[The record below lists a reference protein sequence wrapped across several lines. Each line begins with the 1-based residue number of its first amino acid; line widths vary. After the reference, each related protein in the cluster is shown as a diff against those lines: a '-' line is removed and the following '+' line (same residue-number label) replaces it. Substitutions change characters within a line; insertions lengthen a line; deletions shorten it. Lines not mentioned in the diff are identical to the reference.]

1 MKIESDLQSS
11 VINGSENTIEDWA
24 SDRLAQAIGMQS
36 RSSFRSQIL
45 TAMDQTNLP
54 PTHNINN
61 MKTQRTFAP
70 VPFAVAIPSEI
81 YADHAETAS
90 QASSCGSAAKGVRRN
105 KHSKKLSDME
115 VLKQAR
121 TRRHGKSHGR
131 RRGHM
136 FFN

>member
-24 SDRLAQAIGMQS
+24 SDRLAQAISLIFSHTNQQS
-36 RSSFRSQIL
+36 AIY
-45 TAMDQTNLP
+45 QTNLP

-81 YADHAETAS
+81 YVDQAETAS